1 MTHKLSKGYYLL
13 IANTH
18 SIIRDNAHNLRNS
31 HFRLPMTKRDFFV
44 QSTKNQYLKLMGEN
58 NQSDL
63 DRKCTVPIFQFIYC
77 IKSSF
82 INEYDPV
89 CNSPNCYICTDT

>member
-1 MTHKLSKGYYLL
+1 MRES
-13 IANTH
+13 
-18 SIIRDNAHNLRNS
+18 
-31 HFRLPMTKRDFFV
+31 
-44 QSTKNQYLKLMGEN
+44 

-63 DRKCTVPIFQFIYC
+63 DRRCTVPIFQFIYY

-89 CNSPNCYICTDT
+89 CNIPNCYICTDT

>member
-1 MTHKLSKGYYLL
+1 M
-13 IANTH
+13 
-18 SIIRDNAHNLRNS
+18 R
-31 HFRLPMTKRDFFV
+31 
-44 QSTKNQYLKLMGEN
+44 EN

-63 DRKCTVPIFQFIYC
+63 DRRCTVPIFQFIYY

-89 CNSPNCYICTDT
+89 CNIPNCYICTDT

>member
-1 MTHKLSKGYYLL
+1 M
-13 IANTH
+13 
-18 SIIRDNAHNLRNS
+18 R
-31 HFRLPMTKRDFFV
+31 
-44 QSTKNQYLKLMGEN
+44 EN

-63 DRKCTVPIFQFIYC
+63 DRRCTVPIFQFIYY

-89 CNSPNCYICTDT
+89 CNIPNCYTCMDT